1 MHLITRLTGPDWGPI
16 SDKGLD
22 YSYWEQKIISTA
34 NSMVIRFQ
42 SDESDTQYKGFAA
55 NIHYTLLQNKK
66 CESWLDMKNQILQSP
81 NYPNSYGKDI
91 ICNHLIAVQPN
102 FHVKLNFLEFD
113 VSSSELQAFPMRVD
127 FAV

>member
-66 CESWLDMKNQILQSP
+66 CESWLDMNKSTFKSP
-81 NYPNSYGKDI
+81 NYPHIYYSTMKCSWLITVDHESYI
-91 ICNHLIAVQPN
+91 TL
-102 FHVKLNFLEFD
+102 D
-113 VSSSELQAFPMRVD
+113 VTEYYVRYQIFISSVF
-127 FAV
+127 F